1 MMSQIEFELCI
12 INDNLQVE
20 VGIRIWMVTLRLK
33 DLLISKIGKMG
44 ESAYSS
50 LDIVGEIAIVKVP
63 YEMEDYKMRIGE
75 AVMEINR
82 HVKAV
87 YAQTGAVQGTY
98 RLKSFEHIAG
108 EPMVKTIHRE
118 YGCRYLVDI
127 EKTYFS
133 PRLSEERRRIA
144 QLVQSHEVV
153 VNMFA
158 GVGPFSIL
166 IAKMHPEVKVYSIDL
181 NPEAIELHKVNC
193 RLNKV
198 EDRVFPI
205 EGDAREILDGELK
218 TTADRVLMPLPQIA
232 LECLNAALTAL
243 KKRGMIHVYLHC
255 PYEKDMEEALAKGV
269 ESVQNKLREFKVEV
283 QYVSSHRVRE
293 VGTRILQICVDTKVD
308 KGD

>member
-153 VNMFA
+153 INMFA

-166 IAKMHPEVKVYSIDL
+166 IAKMHPEVRVYSIDL

>member
-1 MMSQIEFELCI
+1 MSQIEFELCI

-166 IAKMHPEVKVYSIDL
+166 IAKMHPEVRVYSIDL